1 MSEYVIGVDFGSLS
15 ARAVLVRTSDGMEIA
30 SAECAYKHKVMNEQQ
45 ICSPTALPTTALQK
59 PEDYLD
65 ALNMTVLEVLEK
77 SRVSPRLIGALAIDF
92 TASNIIPILKDGT
105 PISSLDR
112 FKHNPHAYCK
122 MWKHH
127 GATDEAKTLTD
138 TAKRLCPEI
147 LEPYGGIISSEW
159 CFSKIYETLR
169 KAPEVYHS
177 ADRFIE
183 AGDWITLM
191 LTGSDKRSA
200 CFAGYKAL
208 WSREK
213 GYPPEEFFGAVDPE
227 LRSVVAE
234 KMCGKLTELGEAAG
248 ELNEYGSLL
257 TGLDV
262 GTKVSVAVVDA
273 HAALPSVGA
282 VSPGDLMII
291 MGTSACHILI
301 SDTDLPID
309 GICGRVMGGV
319 VPGYLAYESGQPA
332 VGDGLAW
339 VVNNCIGREY
349 EEEAR
354 LKNVSIFDLLN
365 EKAEALGVGSGGL
378 IALDW
383 WNGNRSPYADYDLS
397 GMMLGITL
405 TTPPEAIYRA
415 SIEAIAFGA
424 RRLVEGFE
432 EGGIGVKRIIVSGGI
447 AKKSPFIMQ
456 VLSDVLGRE
465 ILISDLKQAPAMGS
479 AVYAAVT
486 SGAYPSIEDAA
497 RAMANENFKVYAP
510 NSEAKEKYDMLY
522 SEYVELSEYFHKTNR
537 VMERLRRFNLG
548 DGTASDNR

>member
-1 MSEYVIGVDFGSLS
+1 MSKYVIGVDFGSLS
-15 ARAVLVRTSDGMEIA
+15 ARAVLVSTADGKEIA
-30 SAECAYKHKVMNEQQ
+30 SAEYAYSHKVMNEHQ
-45 ICSPTALPTTALQK
+45 ICSPRALATTALQM

-92 TASNIIPILKDGT
+92 TASNILPILNDGT
-105 PISSLDR
+105 PLSSLDR

-127 GATDEAKTLTD
+127 GATEEAKILTD
-138 TAKRLCPEI
+138 TAKRICPEI

-159 CFSKIYETLR
+159 CFSKIFETLR
-169 KAPEVYHS
+169 KAPEVYHT

-183 AGDWITLM
+183 AGDWITMM

-208 WSREK
+208 WNRDN

-227 LRSVVAE
+227 LRNVVTE
-234 KMCGKLTELGEAAG
+234 KMSGDVCELGEAAG

-282 VSPGDLMII
+282 VNPGDLMII

-301 SDTDLPID
+301 SDKDVPIN

-319 VPGYLAYESGQPA
+319 VPGYIAFESGQPA

-339 VVNNCIGREY
+339 VINNCIGSEY
-349 EEEAR
+349 EDEAR
-354 LKNVSIFDLLN
+354 IKNKSIYDLLN

-397 GMMLGITL
+397 GMILGITL
-405 TTPPEAIYRA
+405 STPPEAIYRA
-415 SIEAIAFGA
+415 SVEAIAFGA

-432 EGGIGVKRIIVSGGI
+432 NGGITVKRIIVSGGI
-447 AKKSPFIMQ
+447 AKKNPFIMQ
-456 VLSDVLGRE
+456 MLSDVLGRE
-465 ILISDLKQAPAMGS
+465 ILISDLKEAPAMGS

-486 SGAYPSIEDAA
+486 AGAYTSIGDAA
-497 RAMANENFKVYAP
+497 RAMANMDFNVYTPRA
-510 NSEAKEKYDMLY
+510 EAKEKYVILY
-522 SEYVELSEYFHKTNR
+522 PEYVELSEYFHKTNR
-537 VMERLRRFNLG
+537 VMERLRKLG
-548 DGTASDNR
+548 KGE